1 MKRTGQAAP
10 RIPLIRN
17 SQIAVPID
25 GGATAAHRPSPA
37 HYEISADPPR
47 HPQTH
52 RANSLGHLST
62 ERSTLLWTN
71 DAITDIKVDKC
82 QHSDRTVLAPNNPT
96 S

>member
-37 HYEISADPPR
+37 HYEISADPLATPKR
-47 HPQTH
+47 TGPI
-52 RANSLGHLST
+52 LSDI
-62 ERSTLLWTN
+62 SQPN
-71 DAITDIKVDKC
+71 DPLSYGQMTPLPI
-82 QHSDRTVLAPNNPT
+82 
-96 S
+96 